1 MKFINIILF
10 TTNLVFGFSSSLSD
24 SSKFTTNEIRLYTD
38 VTIDSS
44 EIITNNIRILGGVLT
59 VYGTVESQITVIGGD
74 VQIFSSA
81 IINGKIVAI
90 GGDVQT
96 DKDAQINGKIIEA
109 SLDQGFIY
117 RETFTDSSVLG
128 EKDLGISTFSQHQ
141 SDGWVHPKPT
151 ISQYNRNEGLR
162 FVPLNWNWDHRNES
176 LIRLSFSMGYRFS
189 SSEFIGRTTL
199 ESSLLKNRSATIFA
213 SGFKTVRTD
222 DEFRLPEKENSWAG
236 FLGRQDFYDRWD
248 ETGFEAGFGLDFS
261 YLKVKGKFVRATQ
274 SEIPVDQDLWS
285 FTNESNAYR
294 INLFKDS
301 TNIDIDYLEGVAA
314 FRTASYSPLKTGFA
328 ILSEM
333 DMTLKKNDS
342 TLADPSL
349 RFLNIAMANW
359 EVSKGVVLRNRLIL
373 GMGSETLP
381 IYRQF
386 GIGGLGSV
394 SAHGYKSQLGN
405 HMAQINTEL
414 VFTEEFTDTWFMVK
428 LFYDGGM
435 AYNSNDLVNIG
446 YISEHSD
453 KLLQSA
459 GIGFGWEDGDKLKMG
474 FNFAK
479 QLGSNSTIESTVRLN
494 FNF

>member
-1 MKFINIILF
+1 MKFILTIL
-10 TTNLVFGFSSSLSD
+10 TTNILFGFSSSLSD
-24 SSKFTTNEIRLYTD
+24 SSKFTTNEIRIYSD

-44 EIITNNIRILGGVLT
+44 EIISNNIRILGGGLT
-59 VYGTVESQITVIGGD
+59 VYGTVESQITIIGGD
-74 VQIFSSA
+74 VHIFSSA
-81 IINGKIVAI
+81 VINGKIVAI

-96 DKDAQINGKIIEA
+96 DGGAQINGKIVEA
-109 SLDQGFIY
+109 SMDQGLIY
-117 RETFTDSSVLG
+117 RETFTDSSASG
-128 EKDLGISTFSQHQ
+128 EKNFGISTFSQHT
-141 SDGWVHPKPT
+141 SDGWVHPKPA
-151 ISQYNRNEGLR
+151 IFEYNRNEGLR
-162 FVPLNWNWDHRNES
+162 FVPFNWNWDHRNES
-176 LIRLSFSMGYRFS
+176 LIRLSFSLGYRFS

-236 FLGRQDFYDRWD
+236 FLGRKDFYDRWD
-248 ETGFEAGFGLDFS
+248 ETGFEAGFGFDFS
-261 YLKVKGKFVRATQ
+261 YLKVKGKFVRAAQ
-274 SEIPVDQDLWS
+274 SKIPVNQDLWS
-285 FTNESNAYR
+285 FTNESNALR
-294 INLFKDS
+294 NNLFMDS
-301 TNIDIDYLEGVAA
+301 TNIDYLEGVAA
-314 FRTASYSPLKTGFA
+314 FRTASYSPLKTGLA
-328 ILSEM
+328 ILSEV

-349 RFLNIAMANW
+349 RFIHIAMANW

-373 GMGSETLP
+373 GMGSESLP

-394 SAHGYKSQLGN
+394 SAHSYKSQLGN

-435 AYNSNDLVNIG
+435 AYNSPDLVDIKP
-446 YISEHSD
+446 IFEQSD
-453 KLLQSA
+453 PLLQSA
-459 GIGFGWEDGDKLKMG
+459 GIGFGWDDGDKLKMG

-479 QLGSNSTIESTVRLN
+479 KLGLNSPIESTIRLN

>member
-1 MKFINIILF
+1 MKIIITLL
-10 TTNLVFGFSSSLSD
+10 TINLVFGFSSSLSD
-24 SSKFTTNEIRLYTD
+24 STSFTTNEIRFYSD
-38 VTIDSS
+38 VIIDSS
-44 EIITNNIRILGGVLT
+44 EIITNNIRILGGGLT

-74 VQIFSSA
+74 VHILSSA
-81 IINGKIVAI
+81 IINGKIISI

-96 DKDAQINGKIIEA
+96 DKNAQINGKIVEA
-109 SLDQGFIY
+109 SLDQGLIY
-117 RETFTDSSVLG
+117 RETFTDSSASG
-128 EKDLGISTFSQHQ
+128 EKDFGVSTFSQHT

-151 ISQYNRNEGLR
+151 IFQYNRNEGLR

-176 LIRLSFSMGYRFS
+176 LIRLSFSLGYRFS
-189 SSEFIGRTTL
+189 SSDFIGRTTL
-199 ESSLLKNRSATIFA
+199 ESSLLKNRSATIFT

-248 ETGFEAGFGLDFS
+248 ETGFEAGFGFDFS
-261 YLKVKGKFVRATQ
+261 HLKVKGKFVRVTQ
-274 SEIPVDQDLWS
+274 SEISVNQDLWS
-285 FTNESNAYR
+285 FTNESSILRN
-294 INLFKDS
+294 NPFMVETDVE
-301 TNIDIDYLEGVAA
+301 YLEGVAA
-314 FRTASYSPLKTGFA
+314 FRTASYSPLKTGLA
-328 ILSEM
+328 ILSKVE
-333 DMTLKKNDS
+333 MTLKMDS

-349 RFLNIAMANW
+349 RLIHISMANW

-373 GMGSETLP
+373 GMGSKSLP

-386 GIGGLGSV
+386 GVGGLGSV
-394 SAHGYKSQLGN
+394 SAHGYKSQLEN

-414 VFTEEFTDTWFMVK
+414 VFTEKFTDTWFMVK

-435 AYNSNDLVNIG
+435 AYNSNDLVDIG

-474 FNFAK
+474 FNIAK
-479 QLGSNSTIESTVRLN
+479 QLGSNSPIKSTVRLN

>member
-1 MKFINIILF
+1 MKVILTIL
-10 TTNLVFGFSSSLSD
+10 TTNILFGFSSSLSD
-24 SSKFTTNEIRLYTD
+24 SSKFTTNEIRFYSD

-44 EIITNNIRILGGVLT
+44 EIITNNIRILGGGLT
-59 VYGTVESQITVIGGD
+59 VYGTVESQITIIGGD
-74 VQIFSSA
+74 VHIFSSA
-81 IINGKIVAI
+81 VINGKIVAI

-96 DKDAQINGKIIEA
+96 DKDAQINGKIVEA
-109 SLDQGFIY
+109 SLNQGLIY
-117 RETFTDSSVLG
+117 RETFTDSSASG
-128 EKDLGISTFSQHQ
+128 EKNFGISTFSQHN
-141 SDGWVHPKPT
+141 SDGWVHPKPA
-151 ISQYNRNEGLR
+151 IFEYNRNEGLR

-176 LIRLSFSMGYRFS
+176 LIRLSFSLGYRFS

-285 FTNESNAYR
+285 FTNESNALR
-294 INLFKDS
+294 NNLFMDS
-301 TNIDIDYLEGVAA
+301 TNIDYLEGVAA
-314 FRTASYSPLKTGFA
+314 FRTTSYSPLKTGFA
-328 ILSEM
+328 ILSEV

-342 TLADPSL
+342 RLADPSL
-349 RFLNIAMANW
+349 RLIHIAMANW

-373 GMGSETLP
+373 GMGSESLP
-381 IYRQF
+381 IYRKF

-394 SAHGYKSQLGN
+394 SAHSYKSQLGN

-435 AYNSNDLVNIG
+435 AYNSPDLVDMKP
-446 YISEHSD
+446 ISERSD
-453 KLLQSA
+453 TLLQSA

-479 QLGSNSTIESTVRLN
+479 QLGSDSPIESTIRLN

>member
-1 MKFINIILF
+1 MKFIIIIL

-24 SSKFTTNEIRLYTD
+24 STSFTTNEIRFYSD

-44 EIITNNIRILGGVLT
+44 EIITNNIRILGGGLT

-74 VQIFSSA
+74 VHILSSA
-81 IINGKIVAI
+81 IINGKIISI

-96 DKDAQINGKIIEA
+96 DKDAQINGKIVEA
-109 SLDQGFIY
+109 SLNQGLIY
-117 RETFTDSSVLG
+117 RETFTDSSASG
-128 EKDLGISTFSQHQ
+128 EKDFGVSTFSQHT

-151 ISQYNRNEGLR
+151 IFQYNRNEGLR

-176 LIRLSFSMGYRFS
+176 LIRLSFSLGYRFS

-199 ESSLLKNRSATIFA
+199 ESSLLKNRSATLFA
-213 SGFKTVRTD
+213 SGFKTARTD
-222 DEFRLPEKENSWAG
+222 DASRLPEKANSRASPWS
-236 FLGRQDFYDRWD
+236 RQDFYDRWD
-248 ETGFEAGFGLDFS
+248 ETGFEVGFGFDFS
-261 YLKVKGKFVRATQ
+261 HLKVKGKFVRVIQ
-274 SEIPVDQDLWS
+274 SEISVNQDLWS
-285 FTNESNAYR
+285 FTNESSVLRN
-294 INLFKDS
+294 NPFMVETDVE
-301 TNIDIDYLEGVAA
+301 YLEGVAA
-314 FRTASYSPLKTGFA
+314 FRTASYSPLKTGLA
-328 ILSEM
+328 ILSKVE
-333 DMTLKKNDS
+333 MTLKMDS
-342 TLADPSL
+342 TLTDPSL
-349 RFLNIAMANW
+349 RLIHIAMANW

-373 GMGSETLP
+373 GMGSKSLP

-386 GIGGLGSV
+386 GVGGLGSV
-394 SAHGYKSQLGN
+394 SAYGYKSQLEN

-414 VFTEEFTDTWFMVK
+414 VFTEKFTDTWFMVK

-435 AYNSNDLVNIG
+435 AYNSNDLVDIG

-479 QLGSNSTIESTVRLN
+479 QLGSNSPIESTVRLN

>member
-1 MKFINIILF
+1 MKFIITIL

-24 SSKFTTNEIRLYTD
+24 SSKFTTNEIRFYSD

-44 EIITNNIRILGGVLT
+44 EIITNNIRILGGGLT

-74 VQIFSSA
+74 VHIFSSA
-81 IINGKIVAI
+81 VINGKIIAI

-96 DKDAQINGKIIEA
+96 DGGAQINGKIVEA
-109 SLDQGFIY
+109 SLDQGLIY
-117 RETFTDSSVLG
+117 RETFTDSAESG
-128 EKDLGISTFSQHQ
+128 ENNFRISTFSQR
-141 SDGWVHPKPT
+141 SRDGWVHLQPA
-151 ISQYNRNEGLR
+151 IFEYNRNEGLR
-162 FVPLNWNWDHRNES
+162 IVPLNWNWDHGDES
-176 LIRLSFSMGYRFS
+176 LTRLSFSLGYRFS
-189 SSEFIGRTTL
+189 SGEFIGRTTL
-199 ESSLLKNRSATIFA
+199 ESSLLKNRSATLFA

-248 ETGFEAGFGLDFS
+248 ETGFEAGIGFDFS

-274 SEIPVDQDLWS
+274 SDIPVDQDLWS
-285 FTNESNAYR
+285 FTNESNAFR

-328 ILSEM
+328 ILSEV
-333 DMTLKKNDS
+333 DITLKKNDP
-342 TLADPSL
+342 TLAEPSL
-349 RFLNIAMANW
+349 RLIHIAMANW

-373 GMGSETLP
+373 GMGSESLP

-386 GIGGLGSV
+386 GVGGLGSV

-428 LFYDGGM
+428 LFYDAGM
-435 AYNSNDLVNIG
+435 AFNSSDLVNIG
-446 YISEHSD
+446 YISDHSD
-453 KLLQSA
+453 LLLQSA
-459 GIGFGWEDGDKLKMG
+459 GIGFGWEDGDGLDMG

-479 QLGSNSTIESTVRLN
+479 SLRKDEPIESTVRLN

>member
-1 MKFINIILF
+1 MKFILTIL
-10 TTNLVFGFSSSLSD
+10 TTNILFGFSSSLSD
-24 SSKFTTNEIRLYTD
+24 SSKFTTNEIRFYSD

-44 EIITNNIRILGGVLT
+44 EIITNNIRILGGGLT
-59 VYGTVESQITVIGGD
+59 VYGTVESQITIIGGD
-74 VQIFSSA
+74 VHIFSSA
-81 IINGKIVAI
+81 VINGKIVAI

-96 DKDAQINGKIIEA
+96 DGGAQINGKIVEA
-109 SLDQGFIY
+109 SMDQGLIY
-117 RETFTDSSVLG
+117 RETFTDSSASG
-128 EKDLGISTFSQHQ
+128 EKNFGISTFSQHT
-141 SDGWVHPKPT
+141 SDGWVHPKPA
-151 ISQYNRNEGLR
+151 IFEYNRNEGLR
-162 FVPLNWNWDHRNES
+162 FVPFNWNWDHRNES
-176 LIRLSFSMGYRFS
+176 LIRLSFSLGYRFS

-199 ESSLLKNRSATIFA
+199 ESSLLKNRFATIFA

-248 ETGFEAGFGLDFS
+248 ETGFEAGFGFDFS
-261 YLKVKGKFVRATQ
+261 YLKVKGKFVRSAQ
-274 SEIPVDQDLWS
+274 SDIPVDQDLWS
-285 FTNESNAYR
+285 FTNESNAFR

-301 TNIDIDYLEGVAA
+301 INIDIDYLEGVVA

-328 ILSEM
+328 ILSEV
-333 DMTLKKNDS
+333 DITLKKNDS
-342 TLADPSL
+342 TLTDPSL
-349 RFLNIAMANW
+349 RLLHIAMANW

-373 GMGSETLP
+373 GMGSESLP

-394 SAHGYKSQLGN
+394 SAHSYKSQLGN

-435 AYNSNDLVNIG
+435 AYNSPDLMDIKP
-446 YISEHSD
+446 ISEQSD
-453 KLLQSA
+453 TLLQSA
-459 GIGFGWEDGDKLKMG
+459 GIGFGFDDGNRLKMG

-479 QLGSNSTIESTVRLN
+479 QLGSNSPIESTVRFN

>member
-1 MKFINIILF
+1 MKFIITIL
-10 TTNLVFGFSSSLSD
+10 TTNFVFGFSSSLSD
-24 SSKFTTNEIRLYTD
+24 SSKFTTNEIRFYSN

-44 EIITNNIRILGGVLT
+44 EIITNNIRILGGGLT

-74 VQIFSSA
+74 VHIFSSA
-81 IINGKIVAI
+81 VINGKIVAI

-96 DKDAQINGKIIEA
+96 DGGAQINGKIVEA
-109 SLDQGFIY
+109 SLGQGLIY
-117 RETFTDSSVLG
+117 RETFTDSAES
-128 EKDLGISTFSQHQ
+128 EKKNFGISTFSQRT
-141 SDGWVHPKPT
+141 SDGWVHPQPD
-151 ISQYNRNEGLR
+151 IFEYNRNEGLR
-162 FVPLNWNWDHRNES
+162 FVPLNWNWDHGDES
-176 LIRLSFSMGYRFS
+176 LIRLSFSLGYRFS
-189 SSEFIGRTTL
+189 SGEFIGRTTL
-199 ESSLLKNRSATIFA
+199 ESSLLKNRSATLFA

-248 ETGFEAGFGLDFS
+248 ETGFEAGFGFDFS

-285 FTNESNAYR
+285 FTNESNALR
-294 INLFKDS
+294 NNPFMDS
-301 TNIDIDYLEGVAA
+301 TNVEYLEGVAA
-314 FRTASYSPLKTGFA
+314 FRTASYSPLKTGLA
-328 ILSEM
+328 ILSEVE
-333 DMTLKKNDS
+333 MTLKKNDS

-349 RFLNIAMANW
+349 RLIHIAMANW
-359 EVSKGVVLRNRLIL
+359 EVSEGVVLRNRLIL
-373 GMGSETLP
+373 GMGSESLP

-394 SAHGYKSQLGN
+394 SAQDYKSQVGN
-405 HMAQINTEL
+405 HMAQMNTEL

-435 AYNSNDLVNIG
+435 AYNSPDLVDMNP
-446 YISEHSD
+446 ISEQYNT
-453 KLLQSA
+453 LLQSG
-459 GIGFGWEDGDKLKMG
+459 GIGFGWDDGDGLKMG

-479 QLGSNSTIESTVRLN
+479 PLGNDGPIESTVRLN

>member
-1 MKFINIILF
+1 MKFIIILL
-10 TTNLVFGFSSSLSD
+10 TTNLVYGFSSFLND
-24 SSKFTTNEIRLYTD
+24 SSKFTTNEIRFYSD

-44 EIITNNIRILGGVLT
+44 EIITNNIRIIGGVLT

-74 VQIFSSA
+74 VHILSSA

-96 DKDAQINGKIIEA
+96 DGGAQINGKIVEA
-109 SLDQGFIY
+109 SLDQGLIY
-117 RETFTDSSVLG
+117 RETFTDSSASE
-128 EKDLGISTFSQHQ
+128 EKDFGISTFSQHQ

-151 ISQYNRNEGLR
+151 IFQYNRNEGLR

-176 LIRLSFSMGYRFS
+176 LIRLSFSLGYRFS

-199 ESSLLKNRSATIFA
+199 ESSLLKNRSATLFA
-213 SGFKTVRTD
+213 SGFKTARTD
-222 DEFRLPEKENSWAG
+222 DEFRLPEKENSWAS
-236 FLGRQDFYDRWD
+236 LWSRQDFYDRWD
-248 ETGFEAGFGLDFS
+248 ETGFEVGFGFDFS
-261 YLKVKGKFVRATQ
+261 HLKVKGKFVRVTQ
-274 SEIPVDQDLWS
+274 SDISVNQDLWS
-285 FTNESNAYR
+285 FTNESSVLRN
-294 INLFKDS
+294 NPFMVETDVE
-301 TNIDIDYLEGVAA
+301 YLEGVAA
-314 FRTASYSPLKTGFA
+314 FRTASYSPLKTGLA
-328 ILSEM
+328 ILSKVE
-333 DMTLKKNDS
+333 MTLKMDS
-342 TLADPSL
+342 TLANPSL
-349 RFLNIAMANW
+349 RLIHIAMANW

-373 GMGSETLP
+373 GMGSKSLP

-386 GIGGLGSV
+386 GVGGLGSV
-394 SAHGYKSQLGN
+394 SAHGYKSQLEN

-414 VFTEEFTDTWFMVK
+414 VFTEKFTDTWFMVK

-435 AYNSNDLVNIG
+435 AYNSNDLVDIG

-479 QLGSNSTIESTVRLN
+479 QLGSNSPIESTVRLN

>member
-1 MKFINIILF
+1 MKFILTIL
-10 TTNLVFGFSSSLSD
+10 TTNILFGFSSSLSD
-24 SSKFTTNEIRLYTD
+24 SSKFTTNEIRFYSD

-44 EIITNNIRILGGVLT
+44 EIITNNIRILGGGLT
-59 VYGTVESQITVIGGD
+59 VYGTVESQITIIGGD
-74 VQIFSSA
+74 VHIFSSA
-81 IINGKIVAI
+81 VINGKIVAI

-96 DKDAQINGKIIEA
+96 DGGAQINGKIVEA
-109 SLDQGFIY
+109 SMDQGLIY
-117 RETFTDSSVLG
+117 RETFTDSSASG
-128 EKDLGISTFSQHQ
+128 EKNFGISTFSQHT
-141 SDGWVHPKPT
+141 SDGWVHPKPA
-151 ISQYNRNEGLR
+151 IFEYNRNEGLR
-162 FVPLNWNWDHRNES
+162 FVPFNWNWDHRNES
-176 LIRLSFSMGYRFS
+176 LIRLSFSLGYRFS

-248 ETGFEAGFGLDFS
+248 ETGFEAGFGFDFS
-261 YLKVKGKFVRATQ
+261 YLKVKGKFVRAAQ
-274 SEIPVDQDLWS
+274 SNIPVDQDLWS
-285 FTNESNAYR
+285 FTNESNAFR

-301 TNIDIDYLEGVAA
+301 INIDIDYLEGVVA
-314 FRTASYSPLKTGFA
+314 FRTASYSPLKTGLA
-328 ILSEM
+328 ILSEV

-349 RFLNIAMANW
+349 RFIHIAMANW

-373 GMGSETLP
+373 GMGSESLP

-394 SAHGYKSQLGN
+394 SAHSYKSQLGN

-435 AYNSNDLVNIG
+435 AYNSPDLVDMKPIA
-446 YISEHSD
+446 EQSD
-453 KLLQSA
+453 TLLQSA
-459 GIGFGWEDGDKLKMG
+459 GIGFGLDDGDRLKMG

-479 QLGSNSTIESTVRLN
+479 QLGSNSPIESTVRFN

>member
-1 MKFINIILF
+1 MKFILTIL
-10 TTNLVFGFSSSLSD
+10 TTNILFGFSSSLSD
-24 SSKFTTNEIRLYTD
+24 SSKFTTNEIRFYSD

-44 EIITNNIRILGGVLT
+44 EIITNNIRILGGGLT
-59 VYGTVESQITVIGGD
+59 VYGTVESQITIIGGD
-74 VQIFSSA
+74 VHIFSSA
-81 IINGKIVAI
+81 VINGKIVAI

-96 DKDAQINGKIIEA
+96 DGGAQINGKIVEA
-109 SLDQGFIY
+109 SMDQGLIY
-117 RETFTDSSVLG
+117 RETFTDSSASG
-128 EKDLGISTFSQHQ
+128 EKNFGISTFSQHT
-141 SDGWVHPKPT
+141 SDGWVHPKPA
-151 ISQYNRNEGLR
+151 IFEYNRNEGLR
-162 FVPLNWNWDHRNES
+162 FVPFNWNWDHRNES
-176 LIRLSFSMGYRFS
+176 LIRLSFSLGYRFS

-199 ESSLLKNRSATIFA
+199 ESSLLKNRFATIFA

-248 ETGFEAGFGLDFS
+248 ETGFEAGFGFDFS
-261 YLKVKGKFVRATQ
+261 YLKVKGKFVRAAQ
-274 SEIPVDQDLWS
+274 SDIPVDQDLWS
-285 FTNESNAYR
+285 FTNESNAFR

-301 TNIDIDYLEGVAA
+301 INIDIDYLEGVVA
-314 FRTASYSPLKTGFA
+314 FRTASYSPLKTGLA
-328 ILSEM
+328 ILSEV

-349 RFLNIAMANW
+349 RFIHIAMANW

-373 GMGSETLP
+373 GMGSESLP

-394 SAHGYKSQLGN
+394 SAHSYKSQLGN

-435 AYNSNDLVNIG
+435 AYNSPDLMDIKP
-446 YISEHSD
+446 ISEQPD
-453 KLLQSA
+453 TLLQSA
-459 GIGFGWEDGDKLKMG
+459 GIGFGFDDGDRLKMG

-479 QLGSNSTIESTVRLN
+479 QLGSNSPIESTVRFN

>member
-1 MKFINIILF
+1 MKFIIIIL

-24 SSKFTTNEIRLYTD
+24 STSFTTNEIRFYSD

-44 EIITNNIRILGGVLT
+44 EIITNNIRILGGGLT

-74 VQIFSSA
+74 VHILSSA
-81 IINGKIVAI
+81 IINGKIISI

-96 DKDAQINGKIIEA
+96 DKDAQINGKIVEA
-109 SLDQGFIY
+109 SLNQGLIY
-117 RETFTDSSVLG
+117 RETFTDSSASG
-128 EKDLGISTFSQHQ
+128 EKDFGISTFSQR
-141 SDGWVHPKPT
+141 SRDGWVHPEPDVFE
-151 ISQYNRNEGLR
+151 YNRNEGLR
-162 FVPLNWNWDHRNES
+162 FIPLNWNWDHRNES
-176 LIRLSFSMGYRFS
+176 LIRLSFSLGYRFS

-199 ESSLLKNRSATIFA
+199 ESSLLKNRSATLFA
-213 SGFKTVRTD
+213 SGFKTARTD
-222 DEFRLPEKENSWAG
+222 DEFRLPEKENSCASLW
-236 FLGRQDFYDRWD
+236 GRQDFYDRWD
-248 ETGFEAGFGLDFS
+248 ETGFEVGFGFDFS
-261 YLKVKGKFVRATQ
+261 HLKVKGKFVRVIQ
-274 SEIPVDQDLWS
+274 SEISVNQDLWS
-285 FTNESNAYR
+285 FTNESSVLRN
-294 INLFKDS
+294 NPFMVETDVE
-301 TNIDIDYLEGVAA
+301 YLEGVAA
-314 FRTASYSPLKTGFA
+314 FRTASYSPLKTGLA
-328 ILSEM
+328 ILSKVE
-333 DMTLKKNDS
+333 MTLKMDS

-349 RFLNIAMANW
+349 RLIHIAMANW

-373 GMGSETLP
+373 GMGSKSLP

-386 GIGGLGSV
+386 GVGGLGSV
-394 SAHGYKSQLGN
+394 SAHGYKSQLEN

-414 VFTEEFTDTWFMVK
+414 VFTEKFTDTWFMVK

-435 AYNSNDLVNIG
+435 AYNSNDLVDIG

-479 QLGSNSTIESTVRLN
+479 QLGSNSPIESTVRLN

>member
-1 MKFINIILF
+1 MKFILTIL
-10 TTNLVFGFSSSLSD
+10 TTNILFGFSSSLSD
-24 SSKFTTNEIRLYTD
+24 SSKFTTNEIRFYSD

-44 EIITNNIRILGGVLT
+44 EIITNNIRILGGGLT
-59 VYGTVESQITVIGGD
+59 VYGTVESQITIIGGD
-74 VQIFSSA
+74 VHIFSSA
-81 IINGKIVAI
+81 VINGKIVAI

-96 DKDAQINGKIIEA
+96 DGGAQINGKIVEA
-109 SLDQGFIY
+109 SMDQGLIY
-117 RETFTDSSVLG
+117 RETFTDSSASG
-128 EKDLGISTFSQHQ
+128 EKNFGISTFSQHT
-141 SDGWVHPKPT
+141 SDGWVHPKPA
-151 ISQYNRNEGLR
+151 IFEYNRNEGLR
-162 FVPLNWNWDHRNES
+162 FVPFNWNWDHRNES
-176 LIRLSFSMGYRFS
+176 LIRLSFSLGYRFS

-248 ETGFEAGFGLDFS
+248 ETGFEAGFGFDFS
-261 YLKVKGKFVRATQ
+261 YLKVKGKFVRAAQ
-274 SEIPVDQDLWS
+274 SDIPVDQDLWS
-285 FTNESNAYR
+285 FTNESNAFR

-301 TNIDIDYLEGVAA
+301 INIDIDYLEGVVA

-328 ILSEM
+328 ILSEV
-333 DMTLKKNDS
+333 DITLKKNDS

-349 RFLNIAMANW
+349 RLLHIAMANW

-373 GMGSETLP
+373 GMGSESLP

-394 SAHGYKSQLGN
+394 SAHSYKSQLGN

-435 AYNSNDLVNIG
+435 AYNSPDLMDIKA
-446 YISEHSD
+446 ISEQSD
-453 KLLQSA
+453 TLLQSA
-459 GIGFGWEDGDKLKMG
+459 GIGFGFDDGDRLKMG

-479 QLGSNSTIESTVRLN
+479 QLGSNSPIESTVRFN

>member
-1 MKFINIILF
+1 MKIIITLL
-10 TTNLVFGFSSSLSD
+10 TINLVFGFSSSLSD
-24 SSKFTTNEIRLYTD
+24 STSFTTNEIRFYSD

-44 EIITNNIRILGGVLT
+44 EIITNNIRIIGGVLT
-59 VYGTVESQITVIGGD
+59 VYGTVESQITVIGGN
-74 VQIFSSA
+74 VHILSSA

-96 DKDAQINGKIIEA
+96 DGGAQINGKIVEA
-109 SLDQGFIY
+109 SLDQGLIY
-117 RETFTDSSVLG
+117 RETFTDSSASE
-128 EKDLGISTFSQHQ
+128 EKDFGISTFSQHQ

-151 ISQYNRNEGLR
+151 IFQYNRNEGLR

-176 LIRLSFSMGYRFS
+176 LIRLSFSLGYRFS

-199 ESSLLKNRSATIFA
+199 ESSLLKNRSATLFA
-213 SGFKTVRTD
+213 SGFKTARTD
-222 DEFRLPEKENSWAG
+222 DEFRLPEKENSWAS
-236 FLGRQDFYDRWD
+236 LWGRQDFYDRWD
-248 ETGFEAGFGLDFS
+248 ETGFEVGFGFDFS
-261 YLKVKGKFVRATQ
+261 HLKVKGKFVRVTQ
-274 SEIPVDQDLWS
+274 SDISVNQDLWS
-285 FTNESNAYR
+285 FTNGSSVLRNNPFMVET
-294 INLFKDS
+294 DVE
-301 TNIDIDYLEGVAA
+301 YLEGVAA
-314 FRTASYSPLKTGFA
+314 FRTASYSPLKTGLA
-328 ILSEM
+328 ILSKVE
-333 DMTLKKNDS
+333 MTLKMDS

-349 RFLNIAMANW
+349 RLIHIAMANW

-373 GMGSETLP
+373 GMGSKSLP

-386 GIGGLGSV
+386 GVGGLGSV
-394 SAHGYKSQLGN
+394 SAHGYKSQLEN

-414 VFTEEFTDTWFMVK
+414 VFTEKFTDTWFMVK

-435 AYNSNDLVNIG
+435 AYNSNDLVDIG

-479 QLGSNSTIESTVRLN
+479 QLGSNSPIESTVRLN

>member
-1 MKFINIILF
+1 MKVILTIL
-10 TTNLVFGFSSSLSD
+10 TTNILFGFSSSLSD
-24 SSKFTTNEIRLYTD
+24 SSKFTTNEIRFYSD

-44 EIITNNIRILGGVLT
+44 EIITNNIRILGGGLT
-59 VYGTVESQITVIGGD
+59 VYGTVESQITIIGGD
-74 VQIFSSA
+74 VHIFSSA
-81 IINGKIVAI
+81 VINGKIVAI

-96 DKDAQINGKIIEA
+96 DGGAQINGKIVEA
-109 SLDQGFIY
+109 SMDQGLIY
-117 RETFTDSSVLG
+117 RETFTDSSASG
-128 EKDLGISTFSQHQ
+128 EKNFGISTFSQHT
-141 SDGWVHPKPT
+141 SDGWVHPKPA
-151 ISQYNRNEGLR
+151 IFEYNRNEGLR
-162 FVPLNWNWDHRNES
+162 FVPFNWNWDHRNES
-176 LIRLSFSMGYRFS
+176 LIRLSFSLGYRFS

-248 ETGFEAGFGLDFS
+248 ETGFEAGFGFDFS

-285 FTNESNAYR
+285 FTNESNALR
-294 INLFKDS
+294 NNLFKDS
-301 TNIDIDYLEGVAA
+301 TNIDYLEGVAA

-328 ILSEM
+328 ILSEV

-349 RFLNIAMANW
+349 RLIHIAMANW

-373 GMGSETLP
+373 GMGSESLP
-381 IYRQF
+381 IYRKF

-394 SAHGYKSQLGN
+394 SAHSYKSQLGN

-435 AYNSNDLVNIG
+435 AFNSTDLMDMKP
-446 YISEHSD
+446 ISEQSD
-453 KLLQSA
+453 PLLQST

-479 QLGSNSTIESTVRLN
+479 QLGSNSPIESTIRLN

>member
-1 MKFINIILF
+1 MKIIITLL
-10 TTNLVFGFSSSLSD
+10 TINLVFGFSSSLSD
-24 SSKFTTNEIRLYTD
+24 SSKFTTNEIRFYSD
-38 VTIDSS
+38 VIIDSS
-44 EIITNNIRILGGVLT
+44 EIITNNIRILGGGLT

-74 VQIFSSA
+74 VHIFSSA
-81 IINGKIVAI
+81 VINGKIVAI

-96 DKDAQINGKIIEA
+96 DKDAQINGKIVEA
-109 SLDQGFIY
+109 SLNQGLIY
-117 RETFTDSSVLG
+117 RETFTDSSASG
-128 EKDLGISTFSQHQ
+128 EKNFGISTFSQHN
-141 SDGWVHPKPT
+141 SDGWVHPKPA
-151 ISQYNRNEGLR
+151 IFEYNRNEGLR

-176 LIRLSFSMGYRFS
+176 LIRLSFSLGYRFS

-213 SGFKTVRTD
+213 STFKTVRTD

-248 ETGFEAGFGLDFS
+248 ETGFEAGFGFDFS
-261 YLKVKGKFVRATQ
+261 YLKIKGKFVRATQ
-274 SEIPVDQDLWS
+274 SEIPVNQDLWS
-285 FTNESNAYR
+285 FTNESNALR
-294 INLFKDS
+294 NNLFMDS
-301 TNIDIDYLEGVAA
+301 TNIDYLEGVAA
-314 FRTASYSPLKTGFA
+314 FRTTSYSPLKTGFA
-328 ILSEM
+328 ILSEV

-342 TLADPSL
+342 RLADPSL
-349 RFLNIAMANW
+349 RLIHIAMANW

-373 GMGSETLP
+373 GMGSESLP

-435 AYNSNDLVNIG
+435 AYNSPDLVDMKP
-446 YISEHSD
+446 ISERSD
-453 KLLQSA
+453 TLLQSA

-479 QLGSNSTIESTVRLN
+479 QLGSNSPIESTIRLN

>member
-1 MKFINIILF
+1 MKVILTIL
-10 TTNLVFGFSSSLSD
+10 TTNILFGFSSSLSD
-24 SSKFTTNEIRLYTD
+24 SSKFTTNEIRFYSD

-44 EIITNNIRILGGVLT
+44 EIITNNIRILGGGLT
-59 VYGTVESQITVIGGD
+59 VYGTVESQITIIGGD
-74 VQIFSSA
+74 VHIFSSA
-81 IINGKIVAI
+81 VINGKIVAI

-96 DKDAQINGKIIEA
+96 DGGAQINGKIVEA
-109 SLDQGFIY
+109 SMDQGLIY
-117 RETFTDSSVLG
+117 RETFTDSSASG
-128 EKDLGISTFSQHQ
+128 EKNFGISTFSQHT
-141 SDGWVHPKPT
+141 SDGWVHPKPA
-151 ISQYNRNEGLR
+151 IFEYNRNEGLR

-176 LIRLSFSMGYRFS
+176 LIRLSFSLGYRFS

-248 ETGFEAGFGLDFS
+248 ETGFEAGFGFDFS

-285 FTNESNAYR
+285 FTNESNALR
-294 INLFKDS
+294 NNLFKDS
-301 TNIDIDYLEGVAA
+301 TNIDYLEGVAA

-328 ILSEM
+328 ILSEV

-349 RFLNIAMANW
+349 RLIHIAMANW

-373 GMGSETLP
+373 GMGSESLP
-381 IYRQF
+381 IYRKF

-394 SAHGYKSQLGN
+394 SAHSYKSQLGN

-435 AYNSNDLVNIG
+435 AFNSTDLMDMKP
-446 YISEHSD
+446 ISEQSD
-453 KLLQSA
+453 PLLQST

-479 QLGSNSTIESTVRLN
+479 QLGSNSPIESTIRLN

>member
-1 MKFINIILF
+1 MKFIIIIL
-10 TTNLVFGFSSSLSD
+10 TTNLVFGFSLSLSD
-24 SSKFTTNEIRLYTD
+24 SSKFTTNEIRFYSD
-38 VTIDSS
+38 VIIDSS
-44 EIITNNIRILGGVLT
+44 EIITNNIRILGGGLT

-74 VQIFSSA
+74 VHILSSA

-96 DKDAQINGKIIEA
+96 DKDAQINGKIVEA
-109 SLDQGFIY
+109 SLDQGLIY

-128 EKDLGISTFSQHQ
+128 EKDFEISTFSQHKN
-141 SDGWVHPKPT
+141 DGWVHPKPT
-151 ISQYNRNEGLR
+151 IFQYNRNEGLR

-176 LIRLSFSMGYRFS
+176 MIRLSFSLGYRFS
-189 SSEFIGRTTL
+189 SSEFIGRTTM

-236 FLGRQDFYDRWD
+236 FLGHQDFYDRWD

-261 YLKVKGKFVRATQ
+261 YLKLKGKFVRATQ
-274 SEIPVDQDLWS
+274 SDIPVDQDLWS

-294 INLFKDS
+294 INLFRDS

-328 ILSEM
+328 FLSEV

-349 RFLNIAMANW
+349 RLIHIAMANW
-359 EVSKGVVLRNRLIL
+359 EISKGVVLRNRLIL
-373 GMGSETLP
+373 GMGSKSLP

-414 VFTEEFTDTWFMVK
+414 VFTEKFTDTWFMVK

-435 AYNSNDLVNIG
+435 AYNSNDLVDIG

-479 QLGSNSTIESTVRLN
+479 QLGSNSPIESTVRLN

>member
-1 MKFINIILF
+1 MKVILTIL
-10 TTNLVFGFSSSLSD
+10 TTNILFGFSSSLSD
-24 SSKFTTNEIRLYTD
+24 SSKFTTNEIRFYSD
-38 VTIDSS
+38 ITIDSS
-44 EIITNNIRILGGVLT
+44 EIITNNIRILGGGLT
-59 VYGTVESQITVIGGD
+59 VYGTVESQITIIGGD
-74 VQIFSSA
+74 VHIFSSA
-81 IINGKIVAI
+81 VINGKIVAI

-96 DKDAQINGKIIEA
+96 DGGAQINGKIVEA
-109 SLDQGFIY
+109 SMDQGLIY
-117 RETFTDSSVLG
+117 RETFTDSSASG
-128 EKDLGISTFSQHQ
+128 EKNFGISTFSQHN
-141 SDGWVHPKPT
+141 SDGWVHPKPA
-151 ISQYNRNEGLR
+151 IFEYNRNEGLR
-162 FVPLNWNWDHRNES
+162 FVPFNWNWDHRNES
-176 LIRLSFSMGYRFS
+176 LIRLSFSLGYRFS

-222 DEFRLPEKENSWAG
+222 DEFRLREKENSWAG

-248 ETGFEAGFGLDFS
+248 ETGFEAGFGFDFS

-285 FTNESNAYR
+285 FTNESNALR
-294 INLFKDS
+294 NNLFKDS
-301 TNIDIDYLEGVAA
+301 TNIDYLKGVAA

-328 ILSEM
+328 ILSEV

-349 RFLNIAMANW
+349 RLIHIAMANW

-373 GMGSETLP
+373 GMGSESLP
-381 IYRQF
+381 IYRKF

-394 SAHGYKSQLGN
+394 SAHSYKSQLGN

-435 AYNSNDLVNIG
+435 AFNSTDLMDMKP
-446 YISEHSD
+446 ISEQSD
-453 KLLQSA
+453 SLLQST

-479 QLGSNSTIESTVRLN
+479 QLGSNSPIESTIRLN

>member
-1 MKFINIILF
+1 MKFIIILL
-10 TTNLVFGFSSSLSD
+10 TTNLVYGFSSFLND
-24 SSKFTTNEIRLYTD
+24 SSKFTTNEIRFYSD

-44 EIITNNIRILGGVLT
+44 EIITNNIRIIGGVLT

-74 VQIFSSA
+74 VHILSSA

-96 DKDAQINGKIIEA
+96 DKDAQVNGKIVEA
-109 SLDQGFIY
+109 SLDQGLIY
-117 RETFTDSSVLG
+117 RETFTDSSASG
-128 EKDLGISTFSQHQ
+128 EKDFGISTFSQHT

-151 ISQYNRNEGLR
+151 IFQYNRNEGLR

-213 SGFKTVRTD
+213 SGFKMVRTD

-274 SEIPVDQDLWS
+274 SEIPVNQDLWS
-285 FTNESNAYR
+285 FTNESSFLRNNPFMIETDAE
-294 INLFKDS
+294 
-301 TNIDIDYLEGVAA
+301 YLEGVAA
-314 FRTASYSPLKTGFA
+314 FRTASYSPLKTGLA
-328 ILSEM
+328 ILSKVE
-333 DMTLKKNDS
+333 MTLKMNDT

-349 RFLNIAMANW
+349 RLTHIAMANW

-373 GMGSETLP
+373 GMGSESLP

-414 VFTEEFTDTWFMVK
+414 VFTEEFTDTWFMVQ

-435 AYNSNDLVNIG
+435 AFNSNDLVDIG

-459 GIGFGWEDGDKLKMG
+459 GIGFGWENGESLTMG

-479 QLGSNSTIESTVRLN
+479 QLGSNSPIESTVRLN

>member
-1 MKFINIILF
+1 MKFILTIL
-10 TTNLVFGFSSSLSD
+10 TTNILFGFSSSLSD
-24 SSKFTTNEIRLYTD
+24 SSKFTTNEIRFYSD

-44 EIITNNIRILGGVLT
+44 EIITNNIRILGGGLT
-59 VYGTVESQITVIGGD
+59 VYGTVESQITIIGGD
-74 VQIFSSA
+74 VHIFSSA
-81 IINGKIVAI
+81 VINGKIVAI

-96 DKDAQINGKIIEA
+96 DGGAQINGKIVEA
-109 SLDQGFIY
+109 SMDQGLIY
-117 RETFTDSSVLG
+117 RETFTDSSASG
-128 EKDLGISTFSQHQ
+128 EKNFGISTFSQHT
-141 SDGWVHPKPT
+141 SDGWVHPKPA
-151 ISQYNRNEGLR
+151 IFEYNRNEGLR
-162 FVPLNWNWDHRNES
+162 FVPFNWNWDHRNES
-176 LIRLSFSMGYRFS
+176 LIRLSFSLGYRFS
-189 SSEFIGRTTL
+189 SNEFIGRTTL

-213 SGFKTVRTD
+213 STFKTVRTD
-222 DEFRLPEKENSWAG
+222 DEFRLPERENSWAG
-236 FLGRQDFYDRWD
+236 FLGRQDFFDRWD

-261 YLKVKGKFVRATQ
+261 YLKLKGKFVSATQ
-274 SEIPVDQDLWS
+274 SDITVDQDLWG
-285 FTNESNAYR
+285 FTNESNGLR
-294 INLFKDS
+294 NNLFMDS

-328 ILSEM
+328 ILSEV

-342 TLADPSL
+342 KLADPSL
-349 RFLNIAMANW
+349 RLLNIAMANW

-373 GMGSETLP
+373 GMGSESLP

-435 AYNSNDLVNIG
+435 AYNSSDLVDMKP
-446 YISEHSD
+446 ISEWSD
-453 KLLQSA
+453 TLLQSA
-459 GIGFGWEDGDKLKMG
+459 GIGFGWDDGDKLKMG

-479 QLGSNSTIESTVRLN
+479 QLGSYSPIESTIRLN

>member
-1 MKFINIILF
+1 MKFILTIL
-10 TTNLVFGFSSSLSD
+10 TTNILFGFSSSLSD
-24 SSKFTTNEIRLYTD
+24 SSKFTTNEIRFYSD

-44 EIITNNIRILGGVLT
+44 EIITNNIRILGGGLT
-59 VYGTVESQITVIGGD
+59 VYGTVESQITIIGGD
-74 VQIFSSA
+74 VHIFSSA
-81 IINGKIVAI
+81 VINGKIVAI

-96 DKDAQINGKIIEA
+96 DGGAQINGKIVEA
-109 SLDQGFIY
+109 SMDQGLIY
-117 RETFTDSSVLG
+117 RETFTDSSASG
-128 EKDLGISTFSQHQ
+128 EKNFGISTFSQHT
-141 SDGWVHPKPT
+141 SDGWVHPKPA
-151 ISQYNRNEGLR
+151 IFEYNRNEGLR
-162 FVPLNWNWDHRNES
+162 FVPFNWNWDHRNES
-176 LIRLSFSMGYRFS
+176 LIRLSFSLGYRFS

-199 ESSLLKNRSATIFA
+199 ESSLLKNRFATIFA

-248 ETGFEAGFGLDFS
+248 ETGFEAGFGFDFS
-261 YLKVKGKFVRATQ
+261 YLKVKGKFVRAAQ
-274 SEIPVDQDLWS
+274 SDIPVDQDLWS
-285 FTNESNAYR
+285 FTNESNAFR

-301 TNIDIDYLEGVAA
+301 INIDIDYLEGVAA
-314 FRTASYSPLKTGFA
+314 FRTASYSPLKTGLA
-328 ILSEM
+328 ILSEV

-349 RFLNIAMANW
+349 RFIHIAMANW

-373 GMGSETLP
+373 GMGSESLP

-394 SAHGYKSQLGN
+394 SAHSYKSQLGN

-435 AYNSNDLVNIG
+435 AYNSSDLVDMKP
-446 YISEHSD
+446 ISERSD
-453 KLLQSA
+453 TLLQSA
-459 GIGFGWEDGDKLKMG
+459 GIGFGWDDGDRLKMG

-479 QLGSNSTIESTVRLN
+479 QLGSDSPIESTIRLN

>member
-1 MKFINIILF
+1 
-10 TTNLVFGFSSSLSD
+10 
-24 SSKFTTNEIRLYTD
+24 
-38 VTIDSS
+38 
-44 EIITNNIRILGGVLT
+44 
-59 VYGTVESQITVIGGD
+59 VESQITIIGGD
-74 VQIFSSA
+74 VHIFSSA
-81 IINGKIVAI
+81 VINGKIVAI

-96 DKDAQINGKIIEA
+96 DGGAQINGKIVEA
-109 SLDQGFIY
+109 SMDQGLIY
-117 RETFTDSSVLG
+117 RETFTDSSASG
-128 EKDLGISTFSQHQ
+128 EKNFGISTFSQHT
-141 SDGWVHPKPT
+141 SDGWVHPKPA
-151 ISQYNRNEGLR
+151 IFEYNRNEGLR
-162 FVPLNWNWDHRNES
+162 FVPFNWNWDHRNES
-176 LIRLSFSMGYRFS
+176 LIRLSFSLGYRFS

-248 ETGFEAGFGLDFS
+248 ETGFEAGFGFDFS

-285 FTNESNAYR
+285 FTNESNALR
-294 INLFKDS
+294 NNLFKDS
-301 TNIDIDYLEGVAA
+301 TNIDYLEGVAA

-328 ILSEM
+328 ILSEV

-349 RFLNIAMANW
+349 RLIHIAMANW

-373 GMGSETLP
+373 GMGSESLP
-381 IYRQF
+381 IYRKF

-394 SAHGYKSQLGN
+394 SAHSYKSQLGN

-435 AYNSNDLVNIG
+435 AFNSTDLMDMKP
-446 YISEHSD
+446 ISEQSD
-453 KLLQSA
+453 PLLQST

-479 QLGSNSTIESTVRLN
+479 QLGSNSPIESTIRLN

>member
-1 MKFINIILF
+1 MKVILTIL
-10 TTNLVFGFSSSLSD
+10 TTNILFGFSSSLSD
-24 SSKFTTNEIRLYTD
+24 SSKFTTNEIRFYSD

-44 EIITNNIRILGGVLT
+44 EIITNNIRILGGGLT
-59 VYGTVESQITVIGGD
+59 VYGTVESQITIIGGD
-74 VQIFSSA
+74 VHIFSSA
-81 IINGKIVAI
+81 VINGKIVAI

-96 DKDAQINGKIIEA
+96 DGGAQINGKIVEA
-109 SLDQGFIY
+109 SMDQGLIY
-117 RETFTDSSVLG
+117 RETFTDSSASG
-128 EKDLGISTFSQHQ
+128 EKNFGISTFSQHT
-141 SDGWVHPKPT
+141 SDGWVHPKPA
-151 ISQYNRNEGLR
+151 IFEYNRNEGLR
-162 FVPLNWNWDHRNES
+162 FVPFNWNWDHRNES
-176 LIRLSFSMGYRFS
+176 LIRLSFSLGYRFS

-199 ESSLLKNRSATIFA
+199 ESSLLKNRSATIFV

-248 ETGFEAGFGLDFS
+248 ETGFEAGFGFDFS

-285 FTNESNAYR
+285 FTNESNALR
-294 INLFKDS
+294 NNLFKDS
-301 TNIDIDYLEGVAA
+301 TNIDYLEGVAA

-328 ILSEM
+328 ILSEV

-349 RFLNIAMANW
+349 RLIHIAMANW
-359 EVSKGVVLRNRLIL
+359 EVSKGVILRNRLIL
-373 GMGSETLP
+373 GMGSESLP
-381 IYRQF
+381 IYRKF

-394 SAHGYKSQLGN
+394 SAHSYKSQLGN

-435 AYNSNDLVNIG
+435 AFNSTDLMDMKP
-446 YISEHSD
+446 ISEQSD
-453 KLLQSA
+453 PLLQST

-479 QLGSNSTIESTVRLN
+479 QLGSNSPIESTIRLN

>member
-1 MKFINIILF
+1 MKFILTIL
-10 TTNLVFGFSSSLSD
+10 TTNILFGFSSSLSD
-24 SSKFTTNEIRLYTD
+24 SSKFTTNEIRFYSD

-44 EIITNNIRILGGVLT
+44 EIITNNIRILGGGLT
-59 VYGTVESQITVIGGD
+59 VYGTVESQITIIGGD
-74 VQIFSSA
+74 VHIFSSA
-81 IINGKIVAI
+81 VINGKIVAI

-96 DKDAQINGKIIEA
+96 DGGAQINGKIVEA
-109 SLDQGFIY
+109 SMDQGLIY
-117 RETFTDSSVLG
+117 RETFTDSSASG
-128 EKDLGISTFSQHQ
+128 EKNFGISTFSQHN
-141 SDGWVHPKPT
+141 SDGWVHPKPA
-151 ISQYNRNEGLR
+151 IFEYNRNEGLR

-176 LIRLSFSMGYRFS
+176 LIRLSFSLGYRFS

-222 DEFRLPEKENSWAG
+222 DEFRLPERENSWAG

-248 ETGFEAGFGLDFS
+248 ETGFEAGFGFDFS

-285 FTNESNAYR
+285 FTNESNAFR

-314 FRTASYSPLKTGFA
+314 FRTASYSPLKTGLA
-328 ILSEM
+328 ILSEV

-349 RFLNIAMANW
+349 RFIHIAMANW

-373 GMGSETLP
+373 GMGSESLP

-394 SAHGYKSQLGN
+394 SAHSYKSQLGN

-435 AYNSNDLVNIG
+435 AYNSSDLVDMKP
-446 YISEHSD
+446 ISERSD
-453 KLLQSA
+453 TLLQSA
-459 GIGFGWEDGDKLKMG
+459 GIGFGWDDGDRLKMG

-479 QLGSNSTIESTVRLN
+479 QLGSDSPIESTIRLN

>member
-1 MKFINIILF
+1 MKFILTIL
-10 TTNLVFGFSSSLSD
+10 TTNILFGFSSSLSD
-24 SSKFTTNEIRLYTD
+24 SSKFTTNEIRFYSD

-44 EIITNNIRILGGVLT
+44 EIITNNIRILGGGLT
-59 VYGTVESQITVIGGD
+59 VYGTVESQITIIGGD
-74 VQIFSSA
+74 VHIFSSA
-81 IINGKIVAI
+81 VINGKIVAI

-96 DKDAQINGKIIEA
+96 DGGAQINGKIVEA
-109 SLDQGFIY
+109 SMDQGLIY
-117 RETFTDSSVLG
+117 RETFTDSSASG
-128 EKDLGISTFSQHQ
+128 EKNFGISTFSQHT
-141 SDGWVHPKPT
+141 SDGWVHPKPA
-151 ISQYNRNEGLR
+151 IFEYNRNEGLR
-162 FVPLNWNWDHRNES
+162 FVPFNWNWDHRNES
-176 LIRLSFSMGYRFS
+176 LIRLSFSLGYRFS
-189 SSEFIGRTTL
+189 SSEFIGRATL
-199 ESSLLKNRSATIFA
+199 ESSLLKNRFATIFA
-213 SGFKTVRTD
+213 SAFKTVRTD
-222 DEFRLPEKENSWAG
+222 DEFRLPERENSWAG

-248 ETGFEAGFGLDFS
+248 ETGFEAGFGFDFS

-285 FTNESNAYR
+285 FTNESNALR
-294 INLFKDS
+294 NNLFMDS
-301 TNIDIDYLEGVAA
+301 TNIDYLEGVAA
-314 FRTASYSPLKTGFA
+314 FRTASYSPLKTGLA
-328 ILSEM
+328 ILSEV

-349 RFLNIAMANW
+349 RLIHIAMANW

-373 GMGSETLP
+373 GMGSESLP

-394 SAHGYKSQLGN
+394 SAHSYKSQLGN

-435 AYNSNDLVNIG
+435 AYNLPDLVDMKP
-446 YISEHSD
+446 ISEWSD
-453 KLLQSA
+453 TLLQSA

-479 QLGSNSTIESTVRLN
+479 QLGSDSPIESTIRLN

>member
-1 MKFINIILF
+1 MKFIITLLTI
-10 TTNLVFGFSSSLSD
+10 NLVFGFSSSLSD
-24 SSKFTTNEIRLYTD
+24 SSKFTTNEIRFYSD
-38 VTIDSS
+38 VIIDSS
-44 EIITNNIRILGGVLT
+44 EIITKNIRILGGGLT

-74 VQIFSSA
+74 VHIFSSA
-81 IINGKIVAI
+81 VINGKIVAI

-96 DKDAQINGKIIEA
+96 DKDAQINGKIVEA
-109 SLDQGFIY
+109 SLNQGLIY
-117 RETFTDSSVLG
+117 RETFTDSSASG
-128 EKDLGISTFSQHQ
+128 EKNFGISTFSQHN
-141 SDGWVHPKPT
+141 SDGWVHPKPA
-151 ISQYNRNEGLR
+151 IFEYNRNEGLR
-162 FVPLNWNWDHRNES
+162 FVPLNWNWNHRNES
-176 LIRLSFSMGYRFS
+176 LIRLSFSLGYRFS

-213 SGFKTVRTD
+213 SVFKTVRTD
-222 DEFRLPEKENSWAG
+222 DEFRLPERENSWAG
-236 FLGRQDFYDRWD
+236 FLGRQDFYNRWD
-248 ETGFEAGFGLDFS
+248 ETGFETGFGFDFS

-285 FTNESNAYR
+285 FTNESKALRN
-294 INLFKDS
+294 NLFMDS
-301 TNIDIDYLEGVAA
+301 TNIDYLEGIAA

-328 ILSEM
+328 ILSEV

-349 RFLNIAMANW
+349 RLIHIAMANW

-373 GMGSETLP
+373 GMGSVSLP

-405 HMAQINTEL
+405 HMAQINTEFI
-414 VFTEEFTDTWFMVK
+414 FTEEFTDTWFMVK

-435 AYNSNDLVNIG
+435 VYNSPDLVNMKP
-446 YISEHSD
+446 ISERSD
-453 KLLQSA
+453 TLLQSA
-459 GIGFGWEDGDKLKMG
+459 GIGFGWDDGDRLKMG

-479 QLGSNSTIESTVRLN
+479 QLGSNSPIESTIRFN